1 MKIKSLSFILCLSV
15 ATIAVFAQTPVIRWQ
30 KTIGGN
36 YNDSLVSIIPTYDN
50 GFIISG
56 HSNSN
61 ISGSKTENSLGTYDY
76 WIVKLNGQGKI
87 EWNKTLGGAGV
98 DRDPVIIQTGDG
110 GYVVGG
116 TSISNISGNKTE
128 DAINGSDDYWV
139 VKIDSKGTVLW
150 DNTIGAVQKEELVS
164 IVEDPIERTLRVAG
178 NSYTNYANFDKTI
191 NNRGSSLWSDYW
203 FLKLDGK
210 GKVLSDYL
218 FGGGNEDILTTM
230 RPVKDSG
237 YILGGYSYSQGEND
251 KTDTFIGNCDYWIVR
266 IDANGNRKWD
276 KTIGGINSDYET
288 DVQQTIDRG
297 FILGGYSN
305 SPVSFNK
312 TETRKGVLDYWIVKT
327 DSNGVVK
334 WDKTYGGTKGD
345 YLSSIAQTADSG
357 YIMGGTSSSNI
368 SSDKSEN
375 SKGLE
380 DYWIVKLDSAGKI
393 VWDKTYGGSRV
404 DRLSVIKEISRD
416 EYIIG
421 GTSNS
426 PVSGDKTDK
435 TVGGKG
441 FNDYWI
447 IRMSTAKNAKPA
459 KQTSSLN
466 NAVAANTLNINKL
479 SMQASPNPT
488 KGLVTVTYSA
498 SGSKNISLAVYG
510 NNGKTVLNRD
520 LPSNKSTYTLNISQ
534 QAAGVYYVVLTSD
547 KSTVTRVIVKD

>member
-1 MKIKSLSFILCLSV
+1 
-15 ATIAVFAQTPVIRWQ
+15 
-30 KTIGGN
+30 
-36 YNDSLVSIIPTYDN
+36 
-50 GFIISG
+50 
-56 HSNSN
+56 
-61 ISGSKTENSLGTYDY
+61 
-76 WIVKLNGQGKI
+76 
-87 EWNKTLGGAGV
+87 
-98 DRDPVIIQTGDG
+98 
-110 GYVVGG
+110 
-116 TSISNISGNKTE
+116 
-128 DAINGSDDYWV
+128 
-139 VKIDSKGTVLW
+139 
-150 DNTIGAVQKEELVS
+150 
-164 IVEDPIERTLRVAG
+164 
-178 NSYTNYANFDKTI
+178 
-191 NNRGSSLWSDYW
+191 
-203 FLKLDGK
+203 
-210 GKVLSDYL
+210 
-218 FGGGNEDILTTM
+218 M

-447 IRMSTAKNAKPA
+447 WSPYTAEGDEKVDGKGGRYKDP
-459 KQTSSLN
+459 
-466 NAVAANTLNINKL
+466 NIYHK
-479 SMQASPNPT
+479 A
-488 KGLVTVTYSA
+488 
-498 SGSKNISLAVYG
+498 
-510 NNGKTVLNRD
+510 RF
-520 LPSNKSTYTLNISQ
+520 LPDS
-534 QAAGVYYVVLTSD
+534 
-547 KSTVTRVIVKD
+547 VTRGKYGDDIYTEKILNFIDSNTTTPFFIYYPICLVHPEFCPTPDNPDFAGFD

>member
-1 MKIKSLSFILCLSV
+1 MKIKSLFFIFCLSV
-15 ATIAVFAQTPVIRWQ
+15 VTIVAFAQTPVIRWQ

-61 ISGSKTENSLGTYDY
+61 ISGNKTENSLGTYDY
-76 WIVKLNGQGKI
+76 WVVKINGQGKI

-110 GYVVGG
+110 GYVVAG

-128 DAINGSDDYWV
+128 NAINGSDDYWV

-164 IVEDPIERTLRVAG
+164 VIEDPIERTLRVAG

-203 FLKLDGK
+203 FVKLDGK
-210 GKVLSDYL
+210 GKVLSDNL
-218 FGGGNEDILTTM
+218 FGGGNEDILTAM
-230 RPVKDSG
+230 RPAKDSG

-288 DVQQTIDRG
+288 DVQQTFDRG

-305 SPVSFNK
+305 SPISFNK

-327 DSNGVVK
+327 DSNGVVS

-357 YIMGGTSSSNI
+357 YIMGGTSGSNI

-380 DYWIVKLDSAGKI
+380 DYWIVKLDATGKI

-426 PVSGDKTDK
+426 PVSGDKTEK
-435 TVGGKG
+435 SVGGKG

-447 IRMSTAKNAKPA
+447 IRMSTAKNAKPD
-459 KQTSSLN
+459 KPTSSSG

-488 KGLVTVTYSA
+488 KGLITVTYSA
-498 SGSKNISLAVYG
+498 SGSKDISLAVYG

-520 LPSNKSTYTLNISQ
+520 LPSNKSTYTLDISQ
-534 QAAGVYYVVLTSD
+534 QPAGVYYVVLTSD
-547 KSTVTRVIVKD
+547 KSTVTRVVVKE